1 MYKIDKFNI
10 ENLKYTFDTNSINYV
25 TEHLSFNKS
34 FDNLFIL
41 KNWNID
47 APKEYIFWNLY
58 NPYEKLIYVIKSI
71 KNDLKGLAR
80 STS

>member
-47 APKEYIFWNLY
+47 TPKEYIFWNLY
-58 NPYEKLIYVIKSI
+58 NL
-71 KNDLKGLAR
+71 
-80 STS
+80 

>member
-41 KNWNID
+41 KI
-47 APKEYIFWNLY
+47 EY
-58 NPYEKLIYVIKSI
+58 
-71 KNDLKGLAR
+71 
-80 STS
+80 